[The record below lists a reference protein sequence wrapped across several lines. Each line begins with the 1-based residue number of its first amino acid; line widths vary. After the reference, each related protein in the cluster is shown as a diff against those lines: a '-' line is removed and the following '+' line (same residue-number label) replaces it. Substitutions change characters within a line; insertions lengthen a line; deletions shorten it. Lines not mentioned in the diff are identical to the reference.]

1 MSAQVKLKNRKARRK
16 INAMNNTKTL
26 PFRPTSQL
34 RPRSLPKQ
42 SETTIF
48 FIWHTPVSRS
58 DLHNRDMD
66 VRIKL
71 YLASDNG
78 VSSYREKHVR
88 NTVMVVVLFSNLFN
102 SIEYAIYRNNFKNY

>member
-1 MSAQVKLKNRKARRK
+1 MKLKNRKARRK

-34 RPRSLPKQ
+34 RPRSLSKQ
-42 SETTIF
+42 SETTVF
-48 FIWHTPVSRS
+48 FIWHTPVKMVSRS
-58 DLHNRDMD
+58 DLHNGDMD

-88 NTVMVVVLFSNLFN
+88 NPVMVVVLFSNPLN
-102 SIEYAIYRNNFKNY
+102 SIEYAIYRNNFRNY